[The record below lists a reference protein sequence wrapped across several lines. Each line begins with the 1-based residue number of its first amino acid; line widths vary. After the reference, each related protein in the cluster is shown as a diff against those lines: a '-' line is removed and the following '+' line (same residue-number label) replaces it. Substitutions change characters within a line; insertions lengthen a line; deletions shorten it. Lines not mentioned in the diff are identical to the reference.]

1 MSFKKLLVTCAKA
14 VFNALYRL
22 FGLLGRRDEVLF
34 VSRQSEKPS
43 LDFLE
48 CGAEFQKRGCRPV
61 YLARRLTRKTL
72 VAYAFHTLKET
83 YHLARCRVCVLD
95 RYDPVVSLIRFDC
108 EPSKEV
114 DSARHR
120 EFPRVPVILQLWHA
134 FGAFKKFGYQTINV
148 SEGHSDQE
156 AALFR
161 IHRNYSWVI
170 CSGEGARD
178 AFAEAFSYPRNRVL
192 PLCRPEYRKL
202 IEIRDVVA
210 GSCNASLTS
219 LLFVPTVRKYDKTA
233 HPFRDLHG
241 VRDHLFDSE
250 RYESLWAFH
259 PLETGEEASLGVPPA
274 LLNAED
280 VITDYS
286 SIVYEAYLLGKRA
299 VFYIPDIDHYR
310 RSPGLNS
317 DPALLCPDLVAFSA
331 QELVAKLD
339 AWRHDPDSYPFD
351 QFERFVEDSFEG
363 ASDDPALAIV
373 EFALSTMS
381 R

>member
-161 IHRNYSWVI
+161 
-170 CSGEGARD
+170 
-178 AFAEAFSYPRNRVL
+178 VL

-274 LLNAED
+274 LLNAEY

-339 AWRHDPDSYPFD
+339 AWRNDPDSYPFD
-351 QFERFVEDSFEG
+351 QFERFVGDSFEG